1 MADLAGTSGDICG
14 AIHLVARAEDGV
26 ITGVD
31 VASSRPVQVA
41 RVFEGAPV
49 EQLCTTIGRVFT
61 LCGVAQTVAALTAAE
76 AALGI
81 APAPG
86 VQAARDLARLGEML
100 TQTVMRLSL
109 FWPRALGAGKLGG
122 EMRPDLVRACLGVEE
137 KIATQALGAAWRLP
151 GAGIQSTGVQSTG
164 GQGAV
169 GQDSAPV
176 LEEALAELDTV
187 LQGEDPGAPLAA
199 ALHARGLEGYGVLP
213 EGCAPEE
220 GALARQWH
228 HESVVQV
235 RASHGAGL
243 AARLEAARAEVALL
257 PLMMLDVVAGVTPEP
272 ERAPTRTSG
281 AGQARVETARGG
293 LTHRLS
299 LKDGIVAA
307 CTIEAPTEANFAAD
321 GPAARGL
328 IGARADALGAELHVL
343 AIDPCVAASVDV
355 SGD

>member
-1 MADLAGTSGDICG
+1 MADIAATSGDICG

-26 ITGVD
+26 ITGVN

-41 RVFEGAPV
+41 RVFESAPV
-49 EQLCTTIGRVFT
+49 EQLCATIGRIFS

-109 FWPRALGAGKLGG
+109 FWPRAFGAGQLGG

-137 KIATQALGAAWRLP
+137 KIAAQALGAGWRVP
-151 GAGIQSTGVQSTG
+151 GAGVQSTG
-164 GQGAV
+164 GQGA
-169 GQDSAPV
+169 APA
-176 LEEALAELDTV
+176 LEAALAELDTL

-199 ALHARGLEGYGVLP
+199 ALHARGLEGYGALP
-213 EGCAPEE
+213 AGHEPEQ

-228 HESVVQV
+228 HESVVQA
-235 RASHGAGL
+235 RAAHGAGL

-257 PLMMLDVVAGVTPEP
+257 PLMMLDVVARVTPEP
-272 ERAPTRTSG
+272 ERAATRSSG
-281 AGQARVETARGG
+281 AGQAVVETARGG
-293 LTHRLS
+293 LTHRLA
-299 LKDGIVAA
+299 LEDGIVTA

-321 GPAARGL
+321 GPAVRGL
-328 IGARADALGAELHVL
+328 IGARADPLGAELHVL
-343 AIDPCVAASVDV
+343 AIDPCVAASVDIS
-355 SGD
+355 SG